1 MSAPALGLQLHWGPV
16 RCSRGSA
23 ALRLLRCPQS
33 NARAAPAARSV
44 SALALGLQL
53 HWALN
58 SCAACAARS
67 VARHVGSFT
76 CASGRMVRIS
86 KIEIMG
92 MKRMKRKKSVAKRPS
107 VPRKVATSQMVG

>member
-1 MSAPALGLQLHWGPV
+1 MSALALGLPLLWGPV
-16 RCSRGSA
+16 RCSRA
-23 ALRLLRCPQS
+23 ARAPLLRCPQF
-33 NARAAPAARSV
+33 NPRAAPAARGL
-44 SALALGLQL
+44 SAVALGLQL

-58 SCAACAARS
+58 SCAAYAARS
-67 VARHVGSFT
+67 LVRHVGSFT

-92 MKRMKRKKSVAKRPS
+92 MKRMKRKKSVLKRPS